1 MPTNVYFT
9 HGTKNEQYLIEDLII
24 ESLKIYGNE
33 FMYIPRTLV
42 SKDEILGED
51 RLSKFTSSFP
61 IEMYFENVD
70 SLDGQGAFIQKFG
83 LMMEQSAT
91 LVVAR
96 RRWDQLVGRY
106 GQTII
111 PTRPCEGD
119 LIYFPLTKGLFE
131 IKFVKHQDPF
141 YQLGKL
147 YVFKL
152 QVELFQ
158 YASEKIDTG
167 ISEIDAFET
176 LKTFTTNTTRSPA
189 GEITSITMINQ
200 GSGYTS
206 VPTVAFAAAPSG
218 GVTATG
224 TAVLSGGGVSA
235 VAVAAGGTG
244 YTSPTITFSPPT
256 VAGGVTAVGTVTV
269 SGGVIT
275 GIVITTAG
283 TGYTTAPTATLG
295 SLGTGTGASLGA
307 VTIGT
312 STITGIVITNAGYG
326 YTVAPAVTITGGG
339 GSGAAATTVIA
350 ANVGNVY
357 TIALTGGNIT
367 FANNLTYLTPANL
380 GTVNL
385 PITYFTGT
393 RAITGTINAYLKTG
407 SLESGGLLSDL
418 IAGSAT
424 TVDPKFTINVQM
436 GGPSTNPTGV
446 EIKLPAAMLQIPTI
460 NTEQVIST
468 TINFTAQGF
477 AGTSYDITES
487 NEATIVYRAAV

>member
-106 GQTII
+106 GQTIL
-111 PTRPCEGD
+111 PNRPCEGD

-158 YASEKIDTG
+158 YASENIDTG
-167 ISEIDAFET
+167 IAEIDAFET

-189 GEITSITMINQ
+189 GEVTSITVTSQ

-206 VPTVAFAAAPSG
+206 VPTVSFTSASGIGAAA
-218 GVTATG
+218 
-224 TAVLSGGGVSA
+224 TAVRGTGA
-235 VAVAAGGTG
+235 NANKIIRIDITNPGTG
-244 YTSPTITFSPPT
+244 YQ
-256 VAGGVTAVGTVTV
+256 
-269 SGGVIT
+269 
-275 GIVITTAG
+275 
-283 TGYTTAPTATLG
+283 TAPA
-295 SLGTGTGASLGA
+295 
-307 VTIGT
+307 I
-312 STITGIVITNAGYG
+312 N
-326 YTVAPAVTITGGG
+326 ITGGG
-339 GSGAAATTVIA
+339 GSNAAATASID
-350 ANVGNVY
+350 
-357 TIALTGGNIT
+357 INIDKPES
-367 FANNLTYLTPANL
+367 FGDNNK
-380 GTVNL
+380 
-385 PITYFTGT
+385 F
-393 RAITGTINAYLKTG
+393 KTQ
-407 SLESGGLLSDL
+407 SQDVLFS
-418 IAGSAT
+418 
-424 TVDPKFTINVQM
+424 V
-436 GGPSTNPTGV
+436 TNPFG
-446 EIKLPAAMLQIPTI
+446 EID
-460 NTEQVIST
+460 NT
-468 TINFTAQGF
+468 N
-477 AGTSYDITES
+477 
-487 NEATIVYRAAV
+487 NP